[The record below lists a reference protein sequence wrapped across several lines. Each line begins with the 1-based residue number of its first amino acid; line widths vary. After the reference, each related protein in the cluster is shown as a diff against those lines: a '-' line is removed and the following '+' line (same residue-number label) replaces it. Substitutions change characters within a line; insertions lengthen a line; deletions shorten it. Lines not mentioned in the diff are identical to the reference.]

1 LIDPRP
7 LLSVSS
13 LFGELAKNQSF
24 VNAVQRWP
32 TLLCGMG
39 AKATLMQVRQILKF

>member
-7 LLSVSS
+7 LRSISS
-13 LFGELAKNQSF
+13 PFNELAENQSF
-24 VNAVQRWP
+24 VSAVRRWL

-39 AKATLMQVRQILKF
+39 AKATLIQVRQILKF